1 MEAGKIKL
9 TWRFSALRSIESIYN
24 YIAESNPANAEVFI
38 ERMISFGESL
48 KTFPEKYGRCRFEL
62 LAKRNYHCA
71 VFEKNYMFIYKVTEV
86 KITICKIVH
95 VSRLK

>member
-1 MEAGKIKL
+1 MEAGEIKL
-9 TWRFSALRSIESIYN
+9 YWRSSALKSIESIYN
-24 YIAESNPANAEVFI
+24 YIAVSNPANAAVFI
-38 ERMISFGESL
+38 ERMIRFGESL
-48 KTFPEKYGRCRFEL
+48 AVFPDKYGLCRFEL

-71 VFEKNYMFIYKVTEV
+71 VFEKNYMVIYKVTDV

>member
-1 MEAGKIKL
+1 MEAGEIKL
-9 TWRFSALRSIESIYN
+9 FWRSSALKSIESIYN
-24 YIAESNPANAEVFI
+24 YIAESNPVNAAVFI

-48 KTFPEKYGRCRFEL
+48 TIFPEKYGLCRFEL

-71 VFEKNYMFIYKVTEV
+71 VFEKNYMFIYKVTET